1 MRAEII
7 AVGTEILLG
16 DIVNTNAQYLSRRLA
31 DLGISV
37 FRQTVVGDNS
47 ARLKQAYT
55 EAFERSDM
63 VIATGGLGPTKDDLT
78 KEAAAEFFKKMLVL
92 HDESLKRIK
101 EYFAKSNRTVN
112 EGNKKQ
118 AYMPE
123 GAVILQNNNGTAPGC
138 IIEENGKILIILPG
152 PPKEM
157 SLMFEE
163 SVVPY
168 IKKFSDNV
176 LFSKVLRVI
185 GIGEGHMAEKIDDI
199 IDKQTNPTIA
209 PYAKDGEAILRIT
222 AKAPDEEKA
231 LELIKPVEK
240 LIRKRLGD
248 FVYGEDNDSLELV
261 LSRLLIKNNI
271 TLSTAESCTG
281 GMIASK
287 LINCPGISSVFME
300 GAVTYSNDAKM
311 RRLNVKAET
320 LEKYGAVSAETAEEM
335 VRGIA
340 EAAGTDAALSVTG
353 IAGPDGGT
361 PEKPVGLVYVGLYYK
376 GITKVKKLNLS
387 GTREKIRIRTTMEA
401 LDFLRREIINN

>member
-47 ARLKQAYT
+47 ARLKQAYA
-55 EAFERSDM
+55 EAFERTDM

-78 KEAAAEFFKKMLVL
+78 KEAAAEFFKKRLVL

-123 GAVILQNNNGTAPGC
+123 GAEILQNNNGTAPGC
-138 IIEENGKILIILPG
+138 IIEENGKILVILPG

-185 GIGEGHMAEKIDDI
+185 GIGEGHMAKKIDDI

-240 LIRKRLGD
+240 LIRERLGD
-248 FVYGEDNDSLELV
+248 FVYGEDNDNLELV